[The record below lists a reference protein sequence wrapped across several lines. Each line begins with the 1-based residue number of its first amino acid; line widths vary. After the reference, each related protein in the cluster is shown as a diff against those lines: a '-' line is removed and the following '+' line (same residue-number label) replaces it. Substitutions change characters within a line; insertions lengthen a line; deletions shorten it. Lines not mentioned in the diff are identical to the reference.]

1 MKHEKIIEKIK
12 KLLNLATSNNANEAA
27 VALKRAQAL
36 MAEHSVTMSDVK
48 LADCST
54 RSSFL
59 DSLTPNKYEAYFTQM
74 IANAFGVK
82 FVLSIGTHAG
92 KTKCSINFLGISPQP
107 ELAQYCFDVL
117 YRQLKTARSEYV
129 KKQSNRCKP
138 TTKTKR
144 GDAFAQSWVLHVYST
159 VKTFALTDEQ
169 ERLIESYKSSQFDEL
184 VKQKTRDRIGKKKV
198 RVKDVLAGAKAA
210 KGVRLD
216 RPVHGQET
224 AKLSFQ

>member
-1 MKHEKIIEKIK
+1 
-12 KLLNLATSNNANEAA
+12 
-27 VALKRAQAL
+27 
-36 MAEHSVTMSDVK
+36 
-48 LADCST
+48 
-54 RSSFL
+54 
-59 DSLTPNKYEAYFTQM
+59 M
-74 IANAFGVK
+74 IAMAFGVTT
-82 FVLSIGTHAG
+82 VLSRDIQAG
-92 KTKCSINFLGISPQP
+92 KVKGAIHFLGIAPQP

-117 YRQLKTARSEYV
+117 YRQLKSARSEYV
-129 KKQSNRCKP
+129 KKQSNRCKS

-159 VKTFALTDEQ
+159 VKKFALSDEQ
-169 ERLIESYKSSQFDEL
+169 ERLIESYRSSQFDEL
-184 VKQKTRDRIGKKKV
+184 VQQKTRDRIGKKKV